1 MQKIF
6 LIRHG
11 ETICNVEKK
20 YCGFTESDLTKT
32 GILQSEI
39 LADRLKDEKI
49 DNIYASDMKRTLKTA
64 RIIFK
69 KNKIIKATALREM
82 NFGCW
87 ENKTYQEL
95 CSSKY
100 KDLYSKWL
108 DDPLSISIPKGESL
122 QDLEKRIMK
131 LFNSAILEHK
141 DKKIAFVTHGGPIRV
156 ILCSV
161 LGKKLSYFWKIK
173 LDPGSLT
180 CFEYKDGKAKNL
192 ILNEI
197 IGEK

>member
-11 ETICNVEKK
+11 ETVHNIDKK
-20 YCGFTESDLTKT
+20 YCGFIESDLTKT
-32 GILQSEI
+32 GILQSEV

-49 DNIYASDMKRTLKTA
+49 ENIYASDMKRTFETA
-64 RIIFK
+64 KIIFK
-69 KNKIIKATALREM
+69 KMKIIKTSALREM

-87 ENKTYQEL
+87 ENKTYDEL

-100 KDLYSKWL
+100 KNLYSQWL

-122 QDLEKRIMK
+122 LDLKKRVMK
-131 LFNSAILEHK
+131 LFNSVILKHK
-141 DKKIAFVTHGGPIRV
+141 DEKIAFVTHGGPIRV
-156 ILCSV
+156 ILCNV
-161 LGKKLSYFWKIK
+161 LGKGLSYFWKIK

-180 CFEYKDGKAKNL
+180 YFKYEDGKVKNL
-192 ILNEI
+192 VINEI
-197 IGEK
+197 LGEK